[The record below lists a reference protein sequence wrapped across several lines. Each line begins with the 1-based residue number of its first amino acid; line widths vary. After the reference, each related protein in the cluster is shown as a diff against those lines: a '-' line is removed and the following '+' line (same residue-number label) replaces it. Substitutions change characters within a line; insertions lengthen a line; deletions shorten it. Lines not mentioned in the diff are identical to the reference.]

1 MPRNKMVVH
10 VFPNKSGAMK
20 YRARAQRAGHK
31 VGRISSINER
41 SGGRIYRYRLEVSK
55 YPVR

>member
-1 MPRNKMVVH
+1 MVVH

-20 YRARAQRAGHK
+20 YRARAKRAGHA

-41 SGGRIYRYRLEVSK
+41 SGRTTYRYRLEVSK